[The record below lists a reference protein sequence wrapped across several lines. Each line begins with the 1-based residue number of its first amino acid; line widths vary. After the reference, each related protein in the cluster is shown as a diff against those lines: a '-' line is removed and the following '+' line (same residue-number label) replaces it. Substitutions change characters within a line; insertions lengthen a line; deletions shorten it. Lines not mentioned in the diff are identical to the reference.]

1 MPSEQL
7 PEKISPKLKA
17 FRDEIAGY
25 IRDYKSGKI
34 QGTMYDL
41 SLITNIEDLT
51 EEDLI
56 MWERVENY
64 KTNPIPT
71 ELLDYYQKQVKD
83 SKNSSRDNFRA
94 YIIQKITWLS
104 SLNINTKEQ

>member
-7 PEKISPKLKA
+7 PEKINPKLKA

-41 SLITNIEDLT
+41 SLITNVENLIEEDLT
-51 EEDLI
+51 
-56 MWERVENY
+56 MWERVKNY
-64 KTNPIPT
+64 KTNPIST
-71 ELLDYYQKQVKD
+71 EDFDLYQKEVKD

-94 YIIQKITWLS
+94 YIIQKIT
-104 SLNINTKEQ
+104 